1 MTRSL
6 IEKLE
11 IVKQAKSKK
20 LIKKLAIQHG
30 ITEKTIKNWI
40 ALYKAGELN
49 GKKDPDPKSPQK
61 SKKISGPFSESVY
74 KVTPVYSVLKDQ
86 TVYRHL
92 LKDINRG
99 FILCAYSSD
108 NSNGYFKEILNLFL
122 SDLKKSGIT
131 VKKIITDKRNHV
143 SDLKSTG
150 TILTYV
156 NNTSI
161 KKHLTFTTKHNS
173 FMKERTKYE
182 NNNEFLFD
190 SMATTA
196 KNNHTALEKYKA
208 VNNHK
213 WFQAVKKL
221 NIKCHSAI
229 LSKEEQIFDESRSGE
244 ILTKMFD
251 QALEFHKKF
260 DLANSDDRYR
270 RIEVILKD
278 SGYYS
283 ELYSKI
289 LIQIGKVFALKK
301 DMVNARKYFSKAMKM
316 ANLLPADKISGF
328 KYAVYMLFADVYRLT
343 NENRKCLYFFE
354 KARQQVEADS
364 NERNKVIFYIN
375 YSLFYKNTGTFDKAE
390 ELLLKSEEI
399 AEKNKFEDLL
409 IAVKENKADYNV
421 KRGNTSEAIKL
432 YEKMIADDLYKNMFV
447 QKVVLWAKYGDC
459 LQIAGKL
466 SESVKAYEKSVEL
479 IDKSDNPAVL
489 NTIRIPVSGN
499 KAVAYIKMNEYKKA
513 EIILKE
519 NIELSQKNNLK
530 VPLIDNKLNL
540 CLAEIES
547 GRISDV
553 KSRLSE
559 VSLLMENTDNSSQ
572 KYNLPLY
579 YGMISRIEKKFEK
592 AESEIL
598 SAIEIAKTIKGNP
611 FPYLK
616 ALTALI
622 ELYIESGDL
631 KKIKANLKVLKRKAG
646 TDSNIFYSYIS
657 GIMGRKSDLYNE
669 NQKEA
674 YKIYLQEL
682 LKSRL
687 YETEEQLF
695 FLKRQIE
702 LVQS

>member
-74 KVTPVYSVLKDQ
+74 KVSLVYSVLKDQ

-150 TILTYV
+150 TILTCV

-208 VNNHK
+208 VK
-213 WFQAVKKL
+213 SSKCFESVKKL
-221 NIKCHSAI
+221 NIKYHSAI
-229 LSKEEQIFDESRSGE
+229 LSDEVKSFDESRSGE

-251 QALEFHKKF
+251 QALEIHKKF
-260 DLANSDDRYR
+260 DLVNSDDRYR

-278 SGYYS
+278 SGSYS
-283 ELYSKI
+283 ELYAKI
-289 LIQIGKVFALKK
+289 LIQIGKVYALKK

-316 ANLLPADKISGF
+316 AKLLPADKISGF
-328 KYAVYMLFADVYRLT
+328 KYAGYMLYADVYRLT

-354 KARQQVEADS
+354 KARRQVEADS
-364 NERNKVIFYIN
+364 NERNKAIFYIN

-390 ELLLKSEEI
+390 EFLLKSEVL
-399 AEKNKFEDLL
+399 AEKNKFDDILL
-409 IAVKENKADYNV
+409 AVKENKADYNV

-466 SESVKAYEKSVEL
+466 SESIKAYDKSVEI
-479 IDKSDNPAVL
+479 IDRSDNPAVL
-489 NTIRIPVSGN
+489 TTIRIPVSGN
-499 KAVAYIKMNEYKKA
+499 KAVAYIKMNEFLKA
-513 EIILKE
+513 GKIFED

-530 VPLIDNKLNL
+530 VPLIDNMLNL
-540 CLAEIES
+540 CLSEIES

-559 VSLLMENTDNSSQ
+559 VSLLLENTDNTSQ

-579 YGMISRIEKKFEK
+579 NGMISKIEKKFVK

-598 SAIEIAKTIKGNP
+598 SAIEIAKTTKGNP

-616 ALTALI
+616 ALTVLI
-622 ELYIESGDL
+622 ELHIESGDF
-631 KKIKANLKVLKRKAG
+631 KKAKANLKILNKKADS
-646 TDSNIFYSYIS
+646 DSNEFYAYSSVILEK
-657 GIMGRKSDLYNE
+657 KSDFYKTNK
-669 NQKEA
+669 KEA

-682 LKSRL
+682 LKSKL
-687 YETEEQLF
+687 YDTEEQMYFVKKQL
-695 FLKRQIE
+695 E
-702 LVQS
+702 LHQV